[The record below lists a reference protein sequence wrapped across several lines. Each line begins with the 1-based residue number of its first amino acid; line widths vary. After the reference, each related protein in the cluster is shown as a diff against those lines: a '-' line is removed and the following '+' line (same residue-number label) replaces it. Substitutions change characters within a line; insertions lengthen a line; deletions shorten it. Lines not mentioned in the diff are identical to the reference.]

1 MGPFLERIK
10 MEGFG
15 AFAHKGVGPFKPGL
29 NVVYGPNESGKT
41 TTTKFV
47 EGVLFGWEADRG
59 NRNSYRPA
67 NAERAGSLF
76 FTDPN
81 DGTELEVS
89 RRKNSEGLLGSER
102 AVSLF
107 GDIDKE
113 TFDTMF
119 LLTGDEL
126 RSLRNTTDVTARL
139 LTAGSGT
146 ASSPAH
152 ALAELQERLARLMS
166 RSASAQGSIV
176 NLRARRE
183 ELRHAVAQA
192 AEEAERTKSQDKE
205 LRELEPQRADLQ
217 RRLRQLNEEVDRL
230 SAQAASLESIDE
242 RQSELDATFDSL
254 REEESDVLRSI
265 AELRTATP
273 DELAA
278 LDDAQDVRIR
288 ERLEKFSE
296 ERARREH
303 SVEIAREN
311 YSASSAE
318 YRAFVE
324 TVGLKES
331 VADER
336 HQRHVQI
343 ALSAAV
349 PIALLAFGVPTFIYG
364 RVLASLSITM
374 IGIGL
379 VLCSI
384 LLAAASLMLL
394 VRPSRKEDLDEMR
407 ANDLQ
412 WVMLQDEKKLEACQ
426 AELARHEAQVGS
438 YLANEGLENAG
449 SSLRHAK
456 ALLDEAKEFR
466 GKVRLLRQRRQAVVS
481 QRSAAEERQ
490 RSLDAARAAIREDVM
505 ALRLS
510 VGLAPEDLSQR
521 SLSAALEGKLEQ
533 RDGLQEALEAASHR
547 IGELKSILEHA
558 RTLHRFDELKLEAA
572 QVETRLQE
580 SMDEF
585 AMLLLARR
593 MLESA
598 IAAWESKS
606 QPEVY
611 AQASRLLSLMT
622 EGAWTTVR
630 LGDDGTIQVVDSL
643 KTVRTP
649 PHLSLG
655 TCQQL
660 YLALRI
666 ALLMA
671 ADNVGRAVPI
681 LADDILVN
689 FDDDRRRAAA
699 RALVELARVRQVI
712 VFTCHKEMADLM
724 QDVNPDLNMVRL

>member
-1 MGPFLERIK
+1 MD
-10 MEGFG
+10 GFG
-15 AFAHKGVGPFKPGL
+15 AFAHKGVGPFKPGM

-47 EGVLFGWEADRG
+47 EGVLFGWGADRG
-59 NRNSYRPA
+59 GRNSYRPA

-76 FTDPN
+76 FTDPA
-81 DGTELEVS
+81 DGAELEVS
-89 RRKNSEGLLGSER
+89 RRKNADGLQGSER

-107 GDIDKE
+107 SDIDKE
-113 TFDTMF
+113 TFATMF

-152 ALAELQERLARLMS
+152 ALAELQERLSRLTS
-166 RSASAQGSIV
+166 RAASAQDSIV

-183 ELRHAVAQA
+183 ELRREVAQA
-192 AEEAERTKSQDKE
+192 AEEAERTKSQDRE

-217 RRLRQLNEEVDRL
+217 ARLRQINEEIDRL
-230 SAQAASLESIDE
+230 TASAASLEALEE
-242 RQSELDATFDSL
+242 RQSELDATFDEL
-254 REEESDVLRSI
+254 REEESEALRAI
-265 AELRTATP
+265 AELREQTS

-278 LDDAQDVRIR
+278 LDEAKDARVR
-288 ERLEKFSE
+288 ERLDKFSE

-311 YSASSAE
+311 YSTSSAE
-318 YRAFVE
+318 YRAFVAKA
-324 TVGLKES
+324 GLKES
-331 VADER
+331 ADDER
-336 HQRHVQI
+336 HQRRVQI

-364 RVLASLSITM
+364 RVLGSLSITM
-374 IGIGL
+374 IGIGM
-379 VLCSI
+379 VLCAV
-384 LLAAASLMLL
+384 LLAAGSLMLL
-394 VRPSRKEDLDEMR
+394 VRPSRKGDLNEMR

-426 AELARHEAQVGS
+426 AELARHESAVED
-438 YLANEGLENAG
+438 YLASEGLKSAG
-449 SSLRHAK
+449 GSLRHAK
-456 ALLDEAKEFR
+456 MLLDEAKEFR
-466 GKVRLLRQRRQAVVS
+466 GKVRLLRQKRQAVVS
-481 QRSAAEERQ
+481 QRSAAEEKR
-490 RSLDAARAAIREDVM
+490 RSLDAARQDIREDVVAM
-505 ALRLS
+505 RLS
-510 VGLAPEDLSQR
+510 VGLFPEELSQR
-521 SLSAALEGKLEQ
+521 SLASALEGKLEQ
-533 RDGLQEALEAASHR
+533 RDGLQEALDAASHR
-547 IGELKSILEHA
+547 VGELKSVLAAA
-558 RTLHRFDELKLEAA
+558 RTAHGFDELKLEAA

-580 SMDEF
+580 SMDEL

-622 EGAWTTVR
+622 DGAWTSVR
-630 LGDDGTIQVVDSL
+630 LGEDGTIQVVDDL
-643 KTVRTP
+643 KTVRSP
-649 PHLSLG
+649 SHLSLG

-689 FDDDRRRAAA
+689 FDDERRRAAA
-699 RALVELARVRQVI
+699 QALVELSKCRQVI
-712 VFTCHKEMADLM
+712 LFTCHREMADLM